1 MDRETTVTLA
11 AKKTGDYSALSAA
24 DLSILAI
31 TSALHDEA
39 VAKAEKSE
47 HGKNEA
53 TVCPPAV
60 TRHSNATAVLIKH
73 RRPL

>member
-1 MDRETTVTLA
+1 MHIPPSLKILRFDEDRETTVTLA

-39 VAKAEKSE
+39 VVKAEKNE
-47 HGKNEA
+47 NGKNEA
-53 TVCPPAV
+53 TVRLLG
-60 TRHSNATAVLIKH
+60 T
-73 RRPL
+73 